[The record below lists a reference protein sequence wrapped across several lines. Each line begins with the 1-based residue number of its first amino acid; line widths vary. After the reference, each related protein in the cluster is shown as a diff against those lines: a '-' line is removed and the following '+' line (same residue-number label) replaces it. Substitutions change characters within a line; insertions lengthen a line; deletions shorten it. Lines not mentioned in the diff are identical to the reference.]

1 MEKGPGENRP
11 TCAAL
16 EPPVSEADH
25 VMGLRSAPVVLVEYG
40 DFECPYCLN
49 AVPVVN
55 ALRAHFG
62 EKLAVVFRHF
72 PQNSVHPHASAA
84 AQAAEA
90 AAAQGKFWQM
100 HELLY
105 KHQKELADLDLTHL
119 ALQIGLEVYKFQ
131 ADLERSAFAHRI
143 REDFAG
149 GLRSGVNGTPTF
161 FINGCRHDG
170 QNDLPSLRAVIEAA
184 LDASSAGA

>member
-1 MEKGPGENRP
+1 MERESGENQP
-11 TCAAL
+11 PCPPL
-16 EPPVSEADH
+16 ETPVSEVDH
-25 VMGLRSAPVVLVEYG
+25 VLGSQSAPAMLVEYG

-49 AVPVVN
+49 AVPVVK

-62 EKLAVVFRHF
+62 ENLALVFRHF

-90 AAAQGKFWQM
+90 AAAQGKFWEM

-105 KHQKELADLDLTHL
+105 RHQKDLADLDLTHL
-119 ALQIGLEVYKFQ
+119 ALQLGLEVYKFQ
-131 ADLERSAFAHRI
+131 ADLERSSFTNRI

-149 GLRSGVNGTPTF
+149 GLRSGVQGTPTF
-161 FINGCRHDG
+161 FINGCRHEG
-170 QNDLPSLRAVIEAA
+170 ENDFATLKKAIEAA
-184 LDASSAGA
+184 LGS